1 MMPAVLSTRPP
12 KLGRLLVLSGL
23 ALFLTSCSVIGIPD
37 SPLDSLD
44 PRGPFAER
52 IDNLFWP
59 VFWVA
64 TGVFIL
70 VEGAMVLSVFLFR
83 DRPGRKDPRQI
94 HGNNKLEIMWT
105 IIPAVILASI
115 AIPTVRAITDLT
127 ECGADAYPVQI
138 IGHQWWFEYRYP
150 LEEVVT
156 ATELVIPAGREVCAT
171 MTSEDVLHN
180 YWIPALNGKRY
191 LVPGQETSLRLE
203 AYEPGV
209 YMGQCAEFCGLS
221 HSLMR
226 ARAVAMTEEEFSSWI
241 SSQQEPAPQPAEGS
255 EAAAGLEVF
264 LNRCTQCHTIDPFN
278 VVALD
283 QFSGPDLTH
292 FMSRETIAG
301 GALEYSPANLTRWL
315 AKPPQVKPGSFMP
328 DLGLTQEEID
338 SLIALLE
345 TLE

>member
-1 MMPAVLSTRPP
+1 MLSTRPP
-12 KLGRLLVLSGL
+12 KLGRLLVLTGL
-23 ALFLTSCSVIGIPD
+23 ALFLASCSVIGIPD

-94 HGNNKLEIMWT
+94 HGNNKLEILWT

-150 LEEVVT
+150 LDEVVT

-191 LVPGQETSLRLE
+191 LVPGQETSLRLQ

-209 YMGQCAEFCGLS
+209 YIGQCAEFCGLS

-226 ARAVAMTEEEFSSWI
+226 ARAVAVTEEEFSSWI
-241 SSQQEPAPQPAEGS
+241 SSQQEPATQPAEGS

-301 GALEYSPANLTRWL
+301 GALEYSPENLTRWL
-315 AKPPQVKPGSFMP
+315 ANPPQVKPGSFMP

-338 SLIALLE
+338 SLIAFLE

>member
-1 MMPAVLSTRPP
+1 MLSKPP
-12 KLGRLLVLSGL
+12 SKFGRLL
-23 ALFLTSCSVIGIPD
+23 ALTGVAALLTSCSIIGIPD
-37 SPLDSLD
+37 SPLNSLD

-64 TGVFIL
+64 TGVFVL
-70 VEGAMVLSVFLFR
+70 VEGVVVLSVFLFR

-105 IIPAVILASI
+105 IIPTVILASI
-115 AIPTVRAITDLT
+115 AVPTVAAITDLT
-127 ECGADAYPVQI
+127 ECGTDAYPVEV

-150 LEEVVT
+150 EAGVVT
-156 ATELVIPAGREVCAT
+156 GTELVLPAGREVCAT

-180 YWIPALNGKRY
+180 FWIPSLNGKRY
-191 LVPGQETSLRLE
+191 LVPGQETLLRLQ
-203 AYEPGV
+203 AFEPGT
-209 YMGQCAEFCGLS
+209 YIGQCAEFCGLS

-226 ARAVAMTEEEFSSWI
+226 ARAVAVTEEEFAAWI
-241 SSQQEPAPQPAEGS
+241 ASQQEPAAAPAEGS

-264 LNRCTQCHTIDPFN
+264 LNRCTQCHTIEPFN
-278 VVALD
+278 EVALD

-292 FMSRETIAG
+292 FMSRDTIAG
-301 GALEYSPANLTRWL
+301 GALEYSRENLTRWL
-315 AKPPQVKPGSFMP
+315 ANPPEVKPGSFMP

-338 SLIALLE
+338 SLIAFLE